1 MLNNKWKIEL
11 QNEMEKSYFK
21 DLEDFIEK
29 EYKEKTIFP
38 PKDEIFNVYN
48 LLDFDYVKVVI
59 LGQDPYHGKGQGH
72 GLAFSVKDGVR
83 VPPSL
88 RNIYKELQREYN
100 YNIPSTGNL
109 LPWVKEG
116 VFLLNT
122 VLTVEEGKAHSHKN
136 KGWEELTDK
145 TIELLSRKREKLVF
159 ILWGNAAIKKEKL
172 IDENKH
178 LILKGVHPSPLSAN
192 RGFFGNNHFILC
204 NEYLK
209 KNGLKEINW
218 EIKDKGRLF

>member
-29 EYKEKTIFP
+29 EYKEKTIYP

-48 LLDFDYVKVVI
+48 LLDFDCVKVVI

-72 GLAFSVKDGVR
+72 GLAFSVKDGVK

-88 RNIYKELQREYN
+88 RNIYKELQREYD
-100 YNIPSTGNL
+100 YSIPSTGNL

-136 KGWEELTDK
+136 KGWEEFTDK

-172 IDENKH
+172 IDGNKH